1 MPLYPNGSSSQ
12 KILTFTGM
20 GTYVKENYNLCRER
34 VTVFTQLCSDPSMTL
49 KPEFV
54 FKGKGKKQRS
64 TIKIWSTV
72 NTFDISLCKGIHN
85 VVNNFL
91 NKLRGLLLK
100 FSFYKKPTFI
110 KISCIKISLSRNG
123 RCIFRQFRTLQL

>member
-54 FKGKGKKQRS
+54 FKGKGKK
-64 TIKIWSTV
+64 
-72 NTFDISLCKGIHN
+72 
-85 VVNNFL
+85 
-91 NKLRGLLLK
+91 
-100 FSFYKKPTFI
+100 
-110 KISCIKISLSRNG
+110 
-123 RCIFRQFRTLQL
+123 